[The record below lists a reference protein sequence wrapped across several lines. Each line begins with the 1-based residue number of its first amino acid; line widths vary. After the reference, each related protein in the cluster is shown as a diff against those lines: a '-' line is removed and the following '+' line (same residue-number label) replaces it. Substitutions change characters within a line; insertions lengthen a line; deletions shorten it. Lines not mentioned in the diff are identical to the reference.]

1 MWASITKKRTTH
13 ICEIKTTK
21 TSIVSKRILFTLICS
36 LLGHEAQIGSYNTTS
51 LLILEKSLQKNREA
65 FFSRNLTLYNQLSLF
80 LFLYPPLLLP
90 CIQFHFCAP
99 RTRICLQLNGAVLPC
114 GSTLV
119 VQPAN
124 FEYTSKKTK
133 QKQQQQQKP
142 SQEHQQH
149 QIHGNKTA
157 TNNLQQQHTN
167 DKQHISSLSS
177 AVISKNIDTT
187 SSSKSNNTK
196 TLLCDTKSVEN
207 DDDLDDFFSSL

>member
-1 MWASITKKRTTH
+1 LKKAYKKIERLFFL
-13 ICEIKTTK
+13 EI
-21 TSIVSKRILFTLICS
+21 
-36 LLGHEAQIGSYNTTS
+36 LLCTIN
-51 LLILEKSLQKNREA
+51 
-65 FFSRNLTLYNQLSLF
+65 FLSF
-80 LFLYPPLLLP
+80 YFYTPPLLLP

-124 FEYTSKKTK
+124 FDYTSKKIK

-142 SQEHQQH
+142 SQEHQEH

-196 TLLCDTKSVEN
+196 TLLCDTNSVEN